1 MNRIFHYQITENEQ
15 GTTVLDFLRKK
26 GFSRHI
32 LSSMKADKEA
42 LTRNGQR
49 IGGREQLLAGDHFRV
64 RLLETV
70 DSDGIVPVSMPLSI
84 LYEDEDILVINK
96 PADMPVHPSIGN
108 YTNTLANGV
117 AAYLDAKDEHSPFR
131 CINRLDRD
139 TSGTLILAKNAFSLE
154 RSMDEGTSGI
164 ECDNYQG
171 GVLATEL
178 LIEKGCRKLMF
189 IGGVSAG
196 VDIHMPGDLREVA
209 FRDICKNRN
218 EENVVMVTDNRL
230 FDSLE
235 YYEYVRQ
242 ALVDN
247 PEVDGVF
254 ASSDVIGAYVLQAC
268 ADLGIK
274 VPEQLKIVG
283 FDDVNIAQFT
293 SPGLTTIHQPVE
305 QMAEMAVAAIAQI
318 DEGKMVPTKAVFP
331 VTLVERGTT

>member
-1 MNRIFHYQITENEQ
+1 
-15 GTTVLDFLRKK
+15 
-26 GFSRHI
+26 
-32 LSSMKADKEA
+32 
-42 LTRNGQR
+42 
-49 IGGREQLLAGDHFRV
+49 
-64 RLLETV
+64 
-70 DSDGIVPVSMPLSI
+70 
-84 LYEDEDILVINK
+84 
-96 PADMPVHPSIGN
+96 
-108 YTNTLANGV
+108 
-117 AAYLDAKDEHSPFR
+117 
-131 CINRLDRD
+131 
-139 TSGTLILAKNAFSLE
+139 
-154 RSMDEGTSGI
+154 
-164 ECDNYQG
+164 
-171 GVLATEL
+171 
-178 LIEKGCRKLMF
+178 MF

-247 PEVDGVF
+247 PDVDGVF

-293 SPGLTTIHQPVE
+293 TPGLTTIHQPVE
-305 QMAEMAVAAIAQI
+305 QMAEQAISDIAMI
-318 DEGKMVPTKAVFP
+318 DAGKVVPSRTVFP